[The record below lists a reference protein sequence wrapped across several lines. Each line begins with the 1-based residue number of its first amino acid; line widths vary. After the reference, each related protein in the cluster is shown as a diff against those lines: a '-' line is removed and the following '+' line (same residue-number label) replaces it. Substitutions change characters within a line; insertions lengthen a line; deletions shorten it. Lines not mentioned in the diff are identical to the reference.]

1 MKAAVLKGPERIEVE
16 EVPDPV
22 VEPDGIVVKV
32 KAAGVCGS
40 DIHVYRE
47 AGREGT
53 IFGHEFSGDV
63 VEVGANVSGIKI
75 GDRVTASGFKPCGT
89 CFGCKQGKL
98 HHCSDMALM
107 GYQFPGAMAEY
118 ASVPIAKLGFNAY
131 ILPEE
136 LSYEDAAMVEPLSI
150 SLFAVKR
157 AKPREQDTAVV
168 LGAGIIGLNAIQ
180 VLKSM
185 GVSKVLV
192 SARRDARVAA
202 AKECGADLVVD
213 AAIDD
218 PLPAIMEATNGMGAN
233 LVVECAGSPVT
244 FAQSLAMV
252 RGGGKILMVGVYEQ
266 NLDFNTSPMISK
278 NITLIGCLGANFPG
292 AIELL
297 KTGQAKANPLMSH
310 VFPLEK
316 TDEAFKTH
324 IKDPSAIKVMIRP

>member
-1 MKAAVLKGPERIEVE
+1 MKAAVLRGARQIEIE
-16 EVPDPV
+16 EVSDPV
-22 VEPDGIVVKV
+22 VEPEGIVIKV

-40 DIHVYRE
+40 DLHIYKE
-47 AGREGT
+47 EGREGT

-63 VEVGANVSGIKI
+63 VEVGAKVTGIKI

-150 SLFAVKR
+150 SLFSVNR
-157 AKPREQDTAVV
+157 AKPREKDTAVV

-180 VLKSM
+180 VLKTM

-192 SARRDARVAA
+192 SARRDSRVTA
-202 AKECGADLVVD
+202 AKACGADLVVD
-213 AAIDD
+213 AAVED

-233 LVVECAGSPVT
+233 IVLECAGSPVT
-244 FAQSLAMV
+244 FEQSVAMA
-252 RGGGKILMVGVYEQ
+252 RGGGKIMLVGVYEQ
-266 NLDFNTSPMISK
+266 KLNWDPLAVIAK

-297 KTGQAKANPLMSH
+297 KTGQAEARPLLTH

-316 TDEAFKTH
+316 TAEAFKAH
-324 IKDPSAIKVMIRP
+324 MEDSKAIKVMIRP